1 MTNFPPVFSVA
12 QSGNFSKLDPAEY
25 DGDPRG
31 LLWMW
36 EPPVKSAT
44 YAMGIDVAYGRTGW
58 NRYNRSKRDKDN
70 GAIEVFR
77 IGKMGAPDM
86 QVAEYVAPV
95 DPFELGDIANLMGRL
110 YSGTEEDQ
118 CRVIGESTPGPG
130 FGTLQRMLELGYTN
144 HFIWEYFADGPAQQ
158 SGTRSMWW
166 SASPR
171 NNRALWVKS
180 SSHLNRRSVIIRS
193 PWLTEEYADCRM
205 DPEKEWAEN
214 KSGRDDRVRAA
225 NLAIWMANG
234 WSLNI
239 ERTAETVR
247 TAPANFDPQ
256 ASDMTLE
263 EINEHYNSL
272 IDRAYN

>member
-1 MTNFPPVFSVA
+1 
-12 QSGNFSKLDPAEY
+12 
-25 DGDPRG
+25 
-31 LLWMW
+31 
-36 EPPVKSAT
+36 
-44 YAMGIDVAYGRTGW
+44 
-58 NRYNRSKRDKDN
+58 
-70 GAIEVFR
+70 
-77 IGKMGAPDM
+77 
-86 QVAEYVAPV
+86 
-95 DPFELGDIANLMGRL
+95 
-110 YSGTEEDQ
+110 
-118 CRVIGESTPGPG
+118 
-130 FGTLQRMLELGYTN
+130 
-144 HFIWEYFADGPAQQ
+144 
-158 SGTRSMWW
+158 
-166 SASPR
+166 
-171 NNRALWVKS
+171 
-180 SSHLNRRSVIIRS
+180 
-193 PWLTEEYADCRM
+193 M

>member
-144 HFIWEYFADGPAQQ
+144 HFIWEYFAVA
-158 SGTRSMWW
+158 
-166 SASPR
+166 
-171 NNRALWVKS
+171 
-180 SSHLNRRSVIIRS
+180 H
-193 PWLTEEYADCRM
+193 
-205 DPEKEWAEN
+205 
-214 KSGRDDRVRAA
+214 
-225 NLAIWMANG
+225 
-234 WSLNI
+234 
-239 ERTAETVR
+239 
-247 TAPANFDPQ
+247 
-256 ASDMTLE
+256 
-263 EINEHYNSL
+263 
-272 IDRAYN
+272 